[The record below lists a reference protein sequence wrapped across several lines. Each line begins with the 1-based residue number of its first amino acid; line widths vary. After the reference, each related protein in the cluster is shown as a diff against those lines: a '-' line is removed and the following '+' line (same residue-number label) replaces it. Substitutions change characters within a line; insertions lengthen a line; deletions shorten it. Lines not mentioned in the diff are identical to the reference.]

1 MGKVATARKGSNPMT
16 TDELKEWMQERFNS
30 TDEKIDFLVASIKNR
45 CEQEQA
51 EMQSLKKDVKN
62 HDRQLWILRGVWI
75 VVVVILGIFGI
86 KIRI

>member
-1 MGKVATARKGSNPMT
+1 MT